1 MVKLIYT
8 NPPRLLVNRCLEKL
22 DAKTLK
28 VEHTYI
34 CVTVVSAVGDMTME
48 KTMKLTDHSRQI
60 GSQWDVQAPRGGVG
74 QGNAHQPK
82 SDKCRRRV

>member
-74 QGNAHQPK
+74 QANAHQPK